1 MRMRM
6 PSFLD
11 DPAEVFVACV
21 QSGPKGIVAK
31 RCVSRY
37 RPGVRSSDWVRIR
50 GGVNGHAQ
58 RRHEH

>member
-37 RPGVRSSDWVRIR
+37 RPGVRSSDWVKAKDPRWR
-50 GGVNGHAQ
+50 ERA
-58 RRHEH
+58 RAASA